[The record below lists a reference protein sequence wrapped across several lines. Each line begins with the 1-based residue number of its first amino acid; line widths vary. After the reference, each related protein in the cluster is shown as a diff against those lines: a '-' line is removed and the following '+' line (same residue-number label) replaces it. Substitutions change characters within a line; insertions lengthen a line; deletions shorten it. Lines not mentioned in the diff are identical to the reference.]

1 MPTVRYGEVV
11 HTDDVPSSLEEKLKK
26 RKPLDDSSSEGFDQD
41 PKTKPNLTHEPKR
54 SE

>member
-11 HTDDVPSSLEEKLKK
+11 HTNDVPSSLDEKLKK
-26 RKPLDDSSSEGFDQD
+26 RKSESDSDPNPTDQ
-41 PKTKPNLTHEPKR
+41 TKPKLNQEIKR